1 MTGQLIPVQN
11 ERNATSISCF
21 SNGEK
26 MNTFQK
32 LYVIKVYLW
41 QLSETIKPSTFNSMI
56 KICLTAKENINVDTA
71 PTTVISIH
79 FNTQYNAIANKT
91 NMLFS
96 LAEPGI

>member
-1 MTGQLIPVQN
+1 
-11 ERNATSISCF
+11 
-21 SNGEK
+21 
-26 MNTFQK
+26 MNTFQT

-41 QLSETIKPSTFNSMI
+41 QLSETIKPATFWEKYSMI
-56 KICLTAKENINVDTA
+56 KICLAAKENINVDTA